1 MNFTI
6 KLLLLMLLCFS
17 AFACTSDESEEKIG
31 ADFKFGMVL
40 VGPKDDKGW
49 SQAHYEGG
57 QYIEQ
62 QSGGKM
68 IVADLNTDKGLK
80 LLKPLCS
87 NIDILVNNNDGP
99 PPGNFLDTKKAD
111 WLSAIE
117 SNMLSAI
124 SLTQYALPGMKKRN
138 FGRIIN
144 ITSAMVKSPNP
155 LMSLSTAARAGLTAV
170 AKGLSKEVAINNVT
184 INNLLPERFDTDRQ
198 IFMTNL
204 LMKSKKITREEARAE
219 ITSSIAANR
228 FGNPKEFG
236 ATCAFLCSLHAG
248 FISGQNIQLD
258 GGSYEGLI

>member
-1 MNFTI
+1 
-6 KLLLLMLLCFS
+6 
-17 AFACTSDESEEKIG
+17 
-31 ADFKFGMVL
+31 
-40 VGPKDDKGW
+40 
-49 SQAHYEGG
+49 
-57 QYIEQ
+57 
-62 QSGGKM
+62 
-68 IVADLNTDKGLK
+68 
-80 LLKPLCS
+80 
-87 NIDILVNNNDGP
+87 
-99 PPGNFLDTKKAD
+99 
-111 WLSAIE
+111 
-117 SNMLSAI
+117 
-124 SLTQYALPGMKKRN
+124 MKKRN

-198 IFMTNL
+198 VFMTNL
-204 LMKSKKITREEARAE
+204 LMKSKKITREEARDE

-258 GGSYEGLI
+258 GGSYDGLI